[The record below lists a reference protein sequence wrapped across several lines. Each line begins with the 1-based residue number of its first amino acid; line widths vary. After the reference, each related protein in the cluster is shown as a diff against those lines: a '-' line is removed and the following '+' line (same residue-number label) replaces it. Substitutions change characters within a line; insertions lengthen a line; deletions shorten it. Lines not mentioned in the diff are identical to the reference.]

1 MKNIFNRWNPIE
13 YDLVEYR
20 GDYLVYR
27 LGLTVTGR
35 KARVACY
42 NLPKW
47 FMENAS
53 GSIQTSGHTFTF
65 N

>member
-1 MKNIFNRWNPIE
+1 MKTFSVDGTPIE
-13 YDLVEYR
+13 YDLIEYR
-20 GDYLVYR
+20 DDYLVYR

-35 KARVACY
+35 KVRVACY